1 MREWLYVSEKDNTC
15 SIKSLEDF
23 PENCVG
29 FIYLIKNQTT
39 GKIYIGKKSLYSNT
53 NKKLTKK
60 EIAEQTGPGRK
71 PTKKLV
77 TKESNWKVYMGS
89 SKELLADIK
98 ETSEDIYER
107 NILHFC
113 FSKKQLTYYEINY
126 QMKYNVLEVDSYN
139 DNILGKFYRKDLI

>member
-1 MREWLYVSEKDNTC
+1 MREWLYVSGKDNPR

-23 PENCVG
+23 PESCIG
-29 FIYLIKNQTT
+29 FIYIIKNQTT

-98 ETSEDIYER
+98 EIGEDIYER

-139 DNILGKFYRKDLI
+139 DNILGKFYRTDLI

>member
-1 MREWLYVSEKDNTC
+1 MKEWLYVSEKDNTC

-23 PENCVG
+23 PENCIG

-60 EIAEQTGPGRK
+60 EIAGQTGPGRK